1 MTNFLDEVKSYRL
14 IVVNL
19 RDPSLIHLNPIAY
32 EKYEG
37 WIHSG

>member
-19 RDPSLIHLNPIAY
+19 RDPSLIHLKPIAY
-32 EKYEG
+32 EKYG
-37 WIHSG
+37 GCIRSG